1 MYFYRMKHIF
11 IFAFSLVCISAI
23 GQQQDVEQLLETAR
37 GFERQGDLDN
47 AVLVL
52 TKAQQQ
58 NPTNFDLTKELAFT
72 YYLQHSNDKSLVEI
86 KKILD
91 NQDADE
97 QTFQIASLIYGAKQD
112 AKEMDKV
119 YKKGLAK
126 FPKSGLLYNGYGE
139 MLYNKDASSKECIK
153 AWEKGIEVDPNFSG
167 NYYNAARFYGTISN
181 NLWCLLYAET
191 FVNLESY
198 STRTVEV
205 KNILLDVYKR
215 WFGGDNHIGNS
226 TFEQQVAT
234 ALNKQNNQTSLG
246 ITPEALTAIR
256 ARFILDWFSVSENQA
271 KPAFRL
277 FDYHRQLLQEGLFEA
292 YNQWLFGSVA
302 NIDAYQNWVA
312 NHITGNADFSKFQRG
327 RIFKVPNGQ
336 YYNVFSK

>member
-1 MYFYRMKHIF
+1 MKPFF
-11 IFAFSLVCISAI
+11 IIAFSIFCFSAI

-58 NPTNFDLTKELAFT
+58 NPTNFDLTKELSFV
-72 YYLQHSNDKSLVEI
+72 YYLQHDNEKSITEI

-91 NQDADE
+91 NVDADE
-97 QTFQIASLIYGAKQD
+97 QTFQIASLIYVAKQD
-112 AKEMDKV
+112 FKEAEKV

-126 FPKSGLLYNGYGE
+126 FPQSGMLYSGYGE
-139 MLYNKDASSKECIK
+139 MLYSKDASSKDCIK

-167 NYYNAARFYGTISN
+167 NYYNASRFYGTISN
-181 NLWCLLYAET
+181 NLWCLLYGET

-215 WFGGDNHIGNS
+215 WFGGDNRIGNTS
-226 TFEQQVAT
+226 FEQQVST
-234 ALNKQNNQTSLG
+234 VLNKQSSQTSFG
-246 ITPEALTAIR
+246 ITPEALIAIR
-256 ARFILDWFSVSENQA
+256 ARFILDWFATEN
-271 KPAFRL
+271 KTRPPFRL
-277 FDYHRQLLQEGLFEA
+277 FDYQRQLLQEGLFEA

-302 NIDAYQNWVA
+302 NMDGYQNWVA
-312 NHITGNADFSKFQRG
+312 NHTADNTDFSKFQRG
-327 RIFKVPNGQ
+327 RVFKIPTGQ
-336 YYNVFSK
+336 YYNAASQNK